1 MKKEAKPQQTEST
14 EKSKKSFL
22 DLFQHT
28 WFIILSLVVAVVL
41 VASVAIGIVMT
52 TKGLTLGEVF
62 GFKIKRIDYIND
74 SLDKYISLEGDDY
87 KDLEVDVAIREPD
100 KMDLEDKKVELLAA
114 AAKEAGL
121 DKGGVYQK
129 NEPIGAGDKIYF
141 YYAAYIVD
149 ENGNRTQEVTGM
161 NNCKNSYGGNLAEFV
176 VGGSNFLFLNN
187 TLLNESSD
195 NLQNYKSEF
204 IHGFQSGLIGKVPNQ
219 YKFFTVGEIQPSDIV
234 YATVSYLDYDG
245 LLYDRVNIRIDLSD
259 EAHESVWGEGLY
271 EYVIKEK
278 SIGFEN
284 NTPITLTRAG
294 SGKKITFTN
303 FTVDYIVRG
312 EETPITIKTVFPYDY
327 SDESLRNKT
336 VYFDLFIEQTLCY
349 KTPEFDENFVLNTLK
364 LGEEKLQGYE
374 GETLVEKCESYY
386 FKRLLDEYEHNRNI
400 LAEKLLWEEIKE
412 NADIKEVPIREVE
425 YDYNDF
431 VNYYQYSFELIN
443 DSAGYEDFDEYMV
456 DVLDLEVGANW
467 SLYIWNYMES
477 TVIEKLIFY
486 SVLKAEGLLENAE
499 AFEEFCKNELEHS
512 YYIEYNKKE
521 EDFESDEKYAE
532 EIAAYRSEKVY
543 ECGGESAFIDE
554 MYYRYASA
562 IVVGSAKIN
571 NVLK

>member
-28 WFIILSLVVAVVL
+28 WFIILSFVVAVVL

-187 TLLNESSD
+187 KLLNESSD
-195 NLQNYKSEF
+195 K
-204 IHGFQSGLIGKVPNQ
+204 IG
-219 YKFFTVGEIQPSDIV
+219 
-234 YATVSYLDYDG
+234 
-245 LLYDRVNIRIDLSD
+245 R
-259 EAHESVWGEGLY
+259 AHV
-271 EYVIKEK
+271 
-278 SIGFEN
+278 
-284 NTPITLTRAG
+284 
-294 SGKKITFTN
+294 
-303 FTVDYIVRG
+303 
-312 EETPITIKTVFPYDY
+312 
-327 SDESLRNKT
+327 
-336 VYFDLFIEQTLCY
+336 
-349 KTPEFDENFVLNTLK
+349 
-364 LGEEKLQGYE
+364 
-374 GETLVEKCESYY
+374 
-386 FKRLLDEYEHNRNI
+386 
-400 LAEKLLWEEIKE
+400 
-412 NADIKEVPIREVE
+412 
-425 YDYNDF
+425 
-431 VNYYQYSFELIN
+431 
-443 DSAGYEDFDEYMV
+443 
-456 DVLDLEVGANW
+456 
-467 SLYIWNYMES
+467 
-477 TVIEKLIFY
+477 
-486 SVLKAEGLLENAE
+486 
-499 AFEEFCKNELEHS
+499 
-512 YYIEYNKKE
+512 
-521 EDFESDEKYAE
+521 
-532 EIAAYRSEKVY
+532 
-543 ECGGESAFIDE
+543 
-554 MYYRYASA
+554 
-562 IVVGSAKIN
+562 
-571 NVLK
+571 